1 MNIENA
7 VVLLT
12 GANRGL
18 GAALLE
24 DLIVAGAPKIYA
36 AVRDPRKM
44 ADAVARHGERI
55 VPIGLELTDSTM
67 IAEVSGQCRDV
78 TLLINNA
85 GVLDFAGALDTTRA
99 ELERNMA
106 TNFYGTLD
114 LSRAFVPVIEENG
127 GGKIVNIL
135 SVLAFVSAPIF
146 SAYNSSKA
154 ASWLMAMSM
163 RPYVAPKGISI
174 VNVFPT
180 TIETQMVAALDKIK
194 AKPEDVSG
202 DIIEG
207 IASGAEDIYPVGAQK
222 FYDDWRNDQKAIE
235 KYYANLS

>member
-7 VVLLT
+7 TVFLT

-24 DLIVAGAPKIYA
+24 ELIAAGAPKIYA
-36 AVRDPRKM
+36 AARDPGQLTSF
-44 ADAVARHGERI
+44 AARHGDKV
-55 VPIGLELTDSTM
+55 VPVGLELTESSM
-67 IAEVSGQCRDV
+67 INAATEKCRDV

-99 ELERNMA
+99 EIERNMA
-106 TNFYGTLD
+106 VNFFGTHE
-114 LSRAFVPVIEENG
+114 LSKAFVPIIEANG
-127 GGKIVNIL
+127 GGKIVNVL

-146 SAYNSSKA
+146 AAYNSSKA

-174 VNVFPT
+174 TNVFPT
-180 TIETQMVAALDKIK
+180 TIETEMVAALDKVK
-194 AKPEDVSG
+194 AKPEEVAKG
-202 DIIEG
+202 IVEG
-207 IASGAEDIYPVGAQK
+207 IIADAEDIYPVGAQK
-222 FYDDWRNDQKAIE
+222 FYDDWRSDQKAIE
-235 KYYANLS
+235 KYYANLA